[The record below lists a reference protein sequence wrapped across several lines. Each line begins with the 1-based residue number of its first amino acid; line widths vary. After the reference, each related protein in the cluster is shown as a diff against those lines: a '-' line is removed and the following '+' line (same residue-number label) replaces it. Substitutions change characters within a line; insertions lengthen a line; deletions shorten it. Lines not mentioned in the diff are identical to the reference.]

1 MSGLSIGLAFGLAA
15 AGGVSGVLLS
25 VYAGFI
31 HMWTRD
37 PRMNI
42 NTAKAGIVGAFMGA
56 ALGLGGGYLFEKGA
70 QAIDNNSQSALVNE
84 CLDRAAKGEKV
95 MVGKDATGVVACIV
109 NPAP

>member
-25 VYAGFI
+25 VYSSFLN
-31 HMWTRD
+31 MWTRD
-37 PRMNI
+37 PRLNI
-42 NTAKAGIVGAFMGA
+42 STAKAGIVGAFMGA
-56 ALGLGGGYLFEKGA
+56 ALGLGGGFLFEKGA
-70 QAIDNNSQSALVNE
+70 QAIDNNHQSTLVNN

-95 MVGKDATGVVACIV
+95 IVGKNTAGAVACIA

>member
-25 VYAGFI
+25 VYAGFVN
-31 HMWTRD
+31 MWTRD
-37 PRMNI
+37 PRLNI

-70 QAIDNNSQSALVNE
+70 EAVDNNSQSVLVNQ

-95 MVGKDATGVVACIV
+95 MVGKDSAGTVACV
-109 NPAP
+109 ANPAP